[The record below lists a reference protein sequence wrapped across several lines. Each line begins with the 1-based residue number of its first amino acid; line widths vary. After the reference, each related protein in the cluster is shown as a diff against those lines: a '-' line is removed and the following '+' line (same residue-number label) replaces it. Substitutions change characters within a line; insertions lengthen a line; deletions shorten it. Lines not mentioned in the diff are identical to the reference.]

1 MSRDAAC
8 LHVCLLFRLRLRGF
22 VFVVHAAKEVLAVRH
37 VSVVVV
43 VVVVVVLSW
52 NLALKPKR
60 TPHLL
65 LHDLCELVH

>member
-43 VVVVVVLSW
+43 VVCGGGAIVEPRSE
-52 NLALKPKR
+52 
-60 TPHLL
+60 T
-65 LHDLCELVH
+65 